1 MTIQSFSGAAGCGK
15 TFQLMATLSARLE
28 GQPLLATQKVLA
40 LTFMHGS
47 RRRLDD
53 RLAGVAILRRQY
65 ECTTIDGFAWRIVS
79 RWKSLIERSGMAHP
93 QVSDY
98 EVVCHVAAELLSHE
112 IVVRWVATTYP
123 VVVVDEAQDL
133 TPNRLRIVQ
142 SMMPH
147 MALLI
152 ASDEFQCLIEEL
164 RPNQAC
170 EWLTAVGND
179 ALLQRPWR
187 TSDRNLLAAASAIR
201 SAQAPVSIGLFKTVL
216 TPNPALAASYVSN
229 GIAWNK
235 WGNRVA
241 IITPTMGKFAHDVL
255 TWVTTKTTGKGNGP
269 YAIIL
274 EESETSLASAFIEG
288 LALPEQA
295 TLTEASAL
303 MIGKPQSIAQDFIR
317 WLQKQR
323 RAKGKTLFLREEMED
338 TIRQLF
344 SNQRRLSSRDAPG
357 IRALTVHG
365 AKNREFDFVIVL
377 WPAAIRGDDEQQ
389 RRLLYNAVT
398 RAKKQC
404 LVLIQTKKAMT
415 LPPFALRP

>member
-15 TFQLMATLSARLE
+15 TFQLMATLAARLE
-28 GQPLLATQKVLA
+28 GQPLLAAQNVLA

-53 RLAGVAILRRQY
+53 RLAGVAALRRQY

-79 RWKSLIERSGMAHP
+79 RWQSLIQQSGMAHP

-112 IVVRWVATTYP
+112 VVVRWVAATYP

-147 MALLI
+147 MDLLI

-179 ALLQRPWR
+179 ALLQQPWR
-187 TSDRNLLAAASAIR
+187 TSDRNLLAAAGAIR
-201 SAQAPVSIGLFKTVL
+201 SAQAPESIGLFKTVL

-241 IITPTMGKFAHDVL
+241 IITPTMGKFARDVL

-269 YAIIL
+269 YTITL
-274 EESETSLASAFIEG
+274 EESETSLANAFIEG

-295 TLTEASAL
+295 THTEASAL
-303 MIGKPQSIAQDFIR
+303 MIGKPPSIAQDFIR
-317 WLQKQR
+317 WLEKQR

-344 SNQRRLSSRDAPG
+344 SNQRRLSSRDGPG

-365 AKNREFDFVIVL
+365 AKNREFDLVIVL

-404 LVLIQTKKAMT
+404 LVLVQTKKAMT